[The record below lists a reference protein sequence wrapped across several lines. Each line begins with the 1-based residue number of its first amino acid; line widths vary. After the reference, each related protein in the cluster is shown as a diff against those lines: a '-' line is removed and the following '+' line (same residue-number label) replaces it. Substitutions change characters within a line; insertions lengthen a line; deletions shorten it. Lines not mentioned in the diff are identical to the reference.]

1 MHTGSSGSA
10 GLSKGKRATGS
21 RNKTQHDSRW
31 EFPVFSPLPTSLPL
45 SPWLFRGCP
54 TQPGRALSEPRSSS
68 RELSSCRFA
77 GRSLLSSWR
86 LRGGNLAGA
95 PSQQS
100 PICSKRTLG
109 GSLSRREGCATFA
122 VKLHGWPQRH
132 WLRISKEIVI
142 FEKPSQEEN
151 TRKASDAGDLGVRK
165 AAELW
170 AGAGRAPGASGRA
183 PRGIAPRRQRGRKG
197 AARDC
202 EELRTPAVPQRSDS
216 ASNVPC
222 RSPEPST
229 GQRCPQ
235 LHEIGEKREGRGRR
249 RWVDASG
256 SPSRPFSLQR
266 LRTPHGRAAPVLAE
280 AGMEGEKL
288 EEPGGFGKR
297 L

>member
-151 TRKASDAGDLGVRK
+151 TRKASDAGDLGSFRFLRDPCVTRF
-165 AAELW
+165 
-170 AGAGRAPGASGRA
+170 
-183 PRGIAPRRQRGRKG
+183 RRSRSRGRS
-197 AARDC
+197 
-202 EELRTPAVPQRSDS
+202 RSIS
-216 ASNVPC
+216 RRLLP
-222 RSPEPST
+222 
-229 GQRCPQ
+229 G
-235 LHEIGEKREGRGRR
+235 IGEGRR
-249 RWVDASG
+249 RFLRDGGGLLRTAVPCAELPRSRG
-256 SPSRPFSLQR
+256 ISSRPY
-266 LRTPHGRAAPVLAE
+266 
-280 AGMEGEKL
+280 
-288 EEPGGFGKR
+288 
-297 L
+297 